1 MRLSC
6 MNALLLV
13 GALTT
18 ACHETTSPPKEPG
31 TYSLESFNN
40 QPLPAVVTAGG
51 LDTTTLVSATL
62 FLDGAANA
70 TVIAHSREVHP
81 STLPRDAIDT
91 TLFTYRIVGDSIA
104 FYNRC
109 PYDALC
115 ALPPFGKTTSSTLTL
130 YYGGSPGARPVY
142 FYRLLASDPH

>member
-6 MNALLLV
+6 LRVLLLI

-18 ACHETTSPPKEPG
+18 ACNEATAPKEPG

-40 QPLPAVVTAGG
+40 QPLPAVISAGG
-51 LDTTTLVSATL
+51 LDTAILVSATL
-62 FLDGAANA
+62 FLDGAENA

-81 STLPRDAIDT
+81 STPPRDAIDT
-91 TLFTYRIVGDSIA
+91 TLFTYRVVGDSIA
-104 FYNRC
+104 FYYRC

-115 ALPPFGKTTSSTLTL
+115 TLPPFGKTTSSTLTL
-130 YYGGSPGARPVY
+130 YYGGSPGAGPVY

>member
-1 MRLSC
+1 MK
-6 MNALLLV
+6 ALLLI

-18 ACHETTSPPKEPG
+18 ACNQATAPKEPG

-40 QPLPAVVTAGG
+40 QTLPAVVSAGG

-81 STLPRDAIDT
+81 STPPRDAVDT
-91 TLFTYRIVGDSIA
+91 TLFY
-104 FYNRC
+104 
-109 PYDALC
+109 
-115 ALPPFGKTTSSTLTL
+115 LP
-130 YYGGSPGARPVY
+130 GGGRQHLV
-142 FYRLLASDPH
+142 LQ

>member
-6 MNALLLV
+6 MKALLLI

-18 ACHETTSPPKEPG
+18 ACHETTAPPKEPG

-40 QPLPAVVTAGG
+40 QPLPAVVSAGG
-51 LDTTTLVSATL
+51 LDTTLLVSATL

-81 STLPRDAIDT
+81 STPPRDAIDT
-91 TLFTYRIVGDSIA
+91 TLFTYRVVGDSIA
-104 FYNRC
+104 FSYRC
-109 PYDALC
+109 PYDGLC
-115 ALPPFGKTTSSTLTL
+115 PLRPFGKTTSSTLTL
-130 YYGGSPGARPVY
+130 YYGGSPQAGAVY
-142 FYRLLASDPH
+142 FYRLLVSDPH